1 MPDLIQNLTGP
12 RTAQQELFY
21 DLEDSA
27 SIIGWAVNQLS
38 TMAQTTTDGNAP
50 ALTKICDLLLAE
62 QNKLS
67 RYADEVKAGSILR
80 TVD

>member
-38 TMAQTTTDGNAP
+38 TTTDGNAP
-50 ALTKICDLLLAE
+50 ALTKICELLLAE